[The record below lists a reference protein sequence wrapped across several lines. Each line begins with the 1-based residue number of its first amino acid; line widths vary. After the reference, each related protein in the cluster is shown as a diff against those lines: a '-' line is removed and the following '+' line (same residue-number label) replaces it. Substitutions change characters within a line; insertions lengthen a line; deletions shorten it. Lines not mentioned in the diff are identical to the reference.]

1 MSKKITEA
9 LELHDELNQ
18 KLFNGTELKQEVKDK
33 LLEIA
38 DTFVESLDFPIN
50 VADIRFLGSNA
61 SYNYNEHSDIDLHI
75 ISNFDLL
82 NIDKDMLQTLYNA
95 CKNSFNNNHDI
106 TIKGIPVELYIED
119 MKSNNATKASYSLLN
134 DEWVLF
140 PEPVDYEI
148 PDISQELQDAIDEI
162 NTTLNSTDKEEVESL
177 INKVYLARKDG
188 LASEGEASKG
198 NCVFKELRNMGLIDK
213 LRERFYDL
221 ESQELTL
228 EKKKVEEHYVPSE
241 YSDEDIKA
249 KEQEYRE
256 YIATHI
262 ANVHNAYNR
271 IVMQFVEEEYKNDL
285 ETNLDNHDKDKSQSF
300 IFDAYRRNHLPV
312 EEKEK
317 DDADEDYE
325 IAWFYHKKNNPH
337 HWEYWLGGN
346 DKPIEDV
353 NGYDIKLAYYEML
366 CDWLSF
372 GFRKD
377 KTSATGES
385 NEFETWYSESK
396 ENMIIHPEYKEWLDS
411 IISDIIGYIKDNKKE
426 IYNEDGLETMEKYL
440 TNIETYGKIEKES
453 LDVNNR
459 KEGESKMTETKKLE
473 EGGMS
478 RILQLIQQ
486 GYFGTV
492 SAELG
497 IVRYAYFVVKD
508 EEFVSLLDNNF
519 NNWNNISEE
528 EQSEIISKLN
538 IKYADE
544 LVSYNKDA
552 TSAIKSS
559 IRGVGCGFVPLT
571 GEYTYS
577 DGRKEVEQSFFV
589 SQPKDTRTV
598 LKDFAKFILDLGK
611 TYYQESVVI
620 GNSETEDTVS
630 AALYD
635 CETGSEICSFDNIK
649 FDNFDDFLSKLKS
662 GKGFALYTL
671 NECKEYTPSKSISN
685 IWEGMGRTSV
695 LKGVT
700 NHINTVATNIRESY
714 KYSKKLLEST
724 YTEYKTNEGFK
735 LDYEV
740 TASLNIDNGSVD
752 KLKDTI
758 TSLCDNED
766 YLKEIFPNVGLGRV
780 YAELISLDN
789 KDITLRLGFSDIVD
803 PVERGNDIHLNEN
816 EIKSQIKD
824 LVESLVKESEFVK
837 SIKNIDIKD
846 IRNKITEGKDNP
858 LNLIKE
864 CANNYD
870 VAIIIPDTEEYKSDL
885 KSTNLPYLYLG
896 PEFNENACVVV
907 NELYSNNIF
916 ADLITSLSSLYNNDI
931 QIIKQGEFQLECL
944 NRYKDK
950 ISNLKESNSKYRHKE
965 YDTTREGDAQR
976 MIDSRERNLYALK
989 LKSKFEESDNPS
1001 DSIKLDFNVKVPLKF
1016 TQESDS
1022 GYIEDEK
1029 GNEIE
1034 MDIDMDSLYDAEV
1047 QAQNEVEEMMQ
1058 DKNYLKG
1065 IFPNVK
1071 KVYVEIIA
1079 LEEDELIFN
1088 IGFSNIDDESE
1099 IIEQIKDLSEGI
1111 IENIGY
1117 IDARQTYED
1126 YTGDVDEDGDPIYDI
1141 EYSDDTVSFLYSI
1154 NTNKEISITPISEK
1168 ITESKKLEE
1177 SNLSRIFNHY
1187 KNDPFIVISAERTPE
1202 KDETEEQAKKKNK
1215 KNTLSLKNDI
1225 RSAGFG
1231 YIPVD
1236 GSWEEDGIVST
1247 EASFFIPKPSGI
1259 DYSDFFDWGIEMCK
1273 KYGQYAVLISN
1284 GEGNIAYYTQEGN
1297 VDMEFKGGISFNKN
1311 TIDKNIDDDG
1321 GVGGFTSLNKK
1332 NPNKNFQLQQLKIDK
1347 NIINNLAKEN
1357 AKCDVLK
1364 LYADEFKTFT
1374 EEDIQT
1380 LINTLYNSKLDLS
1393 KDSGNAELNDCKLSY
1408 SKTNDGIQISLRESK
1423 DLIRYKNYSQKDYMF
1438 NKSYS
1443 NKIKIEENDTNFDIL
1458 SKYKNADYGFIQ
1470 DRDLEFIV
1478 ETLYG
1483 KGTKLNEGINDYG
1496 DLKLEYKDGRIID
1509 LQQK

>member
-148 PDISQELQDAIDEI
+148 PDISQELQDVIDEI
-162 NTTLNSTDKEEVESL
+162 NTTLSSTDKEEVESL

-241 YSDEDIKA
+241 YNDEDIKA

-285 ETNLDNHDKDKSQSF
+285 ETNLDNHDKDKLQSF

-353 NGYDIKLAYYEML
+353 NEYDIKLAYYEML

-453 LDVNNR
+453 LDVNSR
-459 KEGESKMTETKKLE
+459 KEGENKMTETKKLE

-478 RILQLIQQ
+478 RIVQLIQQ

-492 SAELG
+492 SASLNPL
-497 IVRYAYFVVKD
+497 RYAFFVAKD
-508 EEFVSLLDNNF
+508 KKIVEMLNGDFKNSTSLSGDIIAQIEE
-519 NNWNNISEE
+519 
-528 EQSEIISKLN
+528 
-538 IKYADE
+538 KYSGAVE
-544 LVSYNKDA
+544 SYNKDA
-552 TSAIKSS
+552 IQQLKNS
-559 IRGVGCGFVPLT
+559 IRQTGFGYVPLE
-571 GEYTYS
+571 GVYTYNGTEEGS
-577 DGRKEVEQSFFV
+577 VEESLFV
-589 SQPKDTRTV
+589 SVSKNIRSSLD
-598 LKDFAKFILDLGK
+598 DFRQQIINIGN
-611 TYYQESVVI
+611 TYFQESVVV
-620 GNSETEDTVS
+620 GNADMSNNGEVTKDENGQLVIS
-630 AALYD
+630 ASLYD
-635 CETGSEICSFDNIK
+635 CVTGKVLDTDEYSTDFSSIDINAISG
-649 FDNFDDFLSKLKS
+649 FLSKLIKDNNRTFTLKECDDIFM
-662 GKGFALYTL
+662 GKKITSYTDGLKAGGVHQYWSQHKNPVAESYRKKKLQEMTYKEFKQDTGFA
-671 NECKEYTPSKSISN
+671 
-685 IWEGMGRTSV
+685 
-695 LKGVT
+695 
-700 NHINTVATNIRESY
+700 
-714 KYSKKLLEST
+714 
-724 YTEYKTNEGFK
+724 
-735 LDYEV
+735 
-740 TASLNIDNGSVD
+740 
-752 KLKDTI
+752 
-758 TSLCDNED
+758 
-766 YLKEIFPNVGLGRV
+766 
-780 YAELISLDN
+780 
-789 KDITLRLGFSDIVD
+789 
-803 PVERGNDIHLNEN
+803 
-816 EIKSQIKD
+816 
-824 LVESLVKESEFVK
+824 
-837 SIKNIDIKD
+837 
-846 IRNKITEGKDNP
+846 
-858 LNLIKE
+858 
-864 CANNYD
+864 
-870 VAIIIPDTEEYKSDL
+870 
-885 KSTNLPYLYLG
+885 
-896 PEFNENACVVV
+896 
-907 NELYSNNIF
+907 
-916 ADLITSLSSLYNNDI
+916 
-931 QIIKQGEFQLECL
+931 
-944 NRYKDK
+944 
-950 ISNLKESNSKYRHKE
+950 
-965 YDTTREGDAQR
+965 
-976 MIDSRERNLYALK
+976 
-989 LKSKFEESDNPS
+989 
-1001 DSIKLDFNVKVPLKF
+1001 LDFNVKVPLNF
-1016 TQESDS
+1016 TQESDTS
-1022 GYIEDEK
+1022 YIEDEK

-1034 MDIDMDSLYDAEV
+1034 TDIDIDSLNDAEME
-1047 QAQNEVEEMMQ
+1047 AQHEVEEMMQ
-1058 DKNYLKG
+1058 DEDYLKD
-1065 IFPNVK
+1065 IFPNVGRGR
-1071 KVYVEIIA
+1071 VYVEIIG
-1079 LEEDELIFN
+1079 LEEDELEFN
-1088 IGFSNIDDESE
+1088 IGFSDIVDPVEQGNDIKINKDE
-1099 IIEQIKDLSEGI
+1099 IIEQIKDLAEGI
-1111 IENIGY
+1111 VENIGY
-1117 IDARQTYED
+1117 IDAKQTYDE
-1126 YTGDVDEDGDPIYDI
+1126 YSGYKDEDDDPIFDT
-1141 EYSDDTVSFLYSI
+1141 EYSDNTVSFLYSI
-1154 NTNKEISITPISEK
+1154 NTEKEITITPISEK
-1168 ITESKKLEE
+1168 VTESKKLEE
-1177 SNLSRIFNHY
+1177 TNLSRIFSHY
-1187 KNDPFIVISAERTPE
+1187 QNDPFIVISAERP
-1202 KDETEEQAKKKNK
+1202 DADNK
-1215 KNTLSLKNDI
+1215 KNTLKLKNNI

-1231 YIPVD
+1231 YVPV
-1236 GSWEEDGIVST
+1236 GGNWKENNEIST
-1247 EASFFIPKPSGI
+1247 EASFFIPMPYGTEFN
-1259 DYSDFFDWGIEMCK
+1259 DFFNWGIRMC
-1273 KYGQYAVLISN
+1273 GVFNQDSVLISN
-1284 GEGNIAYYTQEGN
+1284 GQGDIAYYGQDGN
-1297 VDMEFKGGISFNKN
+1297 SKMKFSNGVSFNQN
-1311 TIDKNIDDDG
+1311 TIDKNMEDAG
-1321 GVGGFTSLNKK
+1321 GVGGYTSLN
-1332 NPNKNFQLQQLKIDK
+1332 NKNSNKSFQLQQLKINKD
-1347 NIINNLAKEN
+1347 IIKNLANDN
-1357 AKCDVLK
+1357 ASCDVLRK
-1364 LYADEFKTFT
+1364 YVDEYGGVFS
-1374 EEDIQT
+1374 ENDLQ
-1380 LINTLYNSKLDLS
+1380 LLVNTLYNSKLDL
-1393 KDSGNAELNDCKLSY
+1393 KGTSGGTELSDCKITFDYLE
-1408 SKTNDGIQISLRESK
+1408 NDDMYKVSLRESK
-1423 DLIRYKNYSQKDYMF
+1423 DLIKYKNHSQRDYVFNKNYS
-1438 NKSYS
+1438 N
-1443 NKIKIEENDTNFDIL
+1443 NVKIEESDTNYDIL
-1458 SKYKNADYGFIQ
+1458 SKYKNADYGFIKNE
-1470 DRDLEFIV
+1470 DLQFIV

-1483 KGTKLNEGINDYG
+1483 KETKLTEGINEYS